1 MPSSEDREADM
12 KKLWFVLFAG
22 WLVMIIGCSE
32 SNQEI
37 ETSDIKQTLV
47 GEAYYRERKLL
58 PPGTELH
65 LTLED
70 VSKMDVSSTVI
81 ATATQ
86 PLTGAPPYEFT
97 LGYFEADVDLRMQY
111 SLRATIMLDGE
122 LLFTSTEQLN
132 PFREPEKDIVIMLSM
147 VNAAKE
153 KQQTVVPHDADTG
166 LAVVSVNPL
175 AELSNTYWKLL
186 SLNEIDVAMAEE
198 QKKEAFLQLRA
209 DNNSVKGFGGCN
221 AFTGSYKVDGNDL
234 NFGPLAATRA
244 ACVAGMDTESGFM
257 QVLDGTAYFSIH
269 EETLTLLNA
278 QRQPVARFKAMYFN

>member
-1 MPSSEDREADM
+1 M
-12 KKLWFVLFAG
+12 KKLWVPLVAG
-22 WLVMIIGCSE
+22 WIVMLLGCTE
-32 SNQEI
+32 QNQEI
-37 ETSDIKQTLV
+37 KMSDLKQTLA

-58 PPGTELH
+58 PSGAELR

-70 VSKMDVSSTVI
+70 VSKMDVPSSII
-81 ATATQ
+81 AASTQ
-86 PLTGAPPYEFT
+86 ALTGAPPYEFK
-97 LGYFEADVDLRMQY
+97 LGYFEADVDSRMQY
-111 SLRATIMLDGE
+111 NLRATIMLDGE

-147 VNAAKE
+147 VSATNE
-153 KQQTVVPHDADTG
+153 QPPTVTSHDADTG
-166 LAVVSVNPL
+166 LAVVSVDPL

-186 SLNEIDVAMAEE
+186 SLNEIDVVMAEE

-221 AFTGSYKVDGNDL
+221 AFTGGYKLNGNDL

-244 ACVAGMDTESGFM
+244 ACLAGMDTEFGFM
-257 QVLDGTAYFSIH
+257 QVLGVTTYYSIH
-269 EETLTLLNA
+269 KETLTLLND

>member
-1 MPSSEDREADM
+1 M
-12 KKLWFVLFAG
+12 
-22 WLVMIIGCSE
+22 
-32 SNQEI
+32 
-37 ETSDIKQTLV
+37 SDLKQTLA

-58 PPGTELH
+58 PSGAELR

-70 VSKMDVSSTVI
+70 VSKMDVPSSII
-81 ATATQ
+81 AASTQ
-86 PLTGAPPYEFT
+86 ALTGAPPYEFK
-97 LGYFEADVDLRMQY
+97 LGYFEADVDSRMQY
-111 SLRATIMLDGE
+111 NLRATIMLDGE

-147 VNAAKE
+147 VSATNE
-153 KQQTVVPHDADTG
+153 QPPTVTSHDADTG
-166 LAVVSVNPL
+166 LAVVSVDPL

-186 SLNEIDVAMAEE
+186 SLNEIDVVMAEE

-221 AFTGSYKVDGNDL
+221 AFTGGYKLNGNDL

-244 ACVAGMDTESGFM
+244 ACLAGMDTEFDFM
-257 QVLDGTAYFSIH
+257 QALGVTTYYSIH
-269 EETLTLLNA
+269 KETLTLLND